1 MKISQHAE
9 KVALAE
15 QMSALGDIFGNEA
28 HTGAGW
34 FGSGSALRP
43 IAPPEVAGRQ
53 FDIPFSYNRLIYPKQ
68 GDRSSVTPA
77 QLRALSESWD
87 ILRAIIETRKDQGV
101 NVPLKF
107 RDRDAAVGAKPSRQ
121 ALEAARFFRK
131 PDGRHTLSAWRRMLR
146 EDLYVLDAPTV
157 YQEGRSG
164 AVSAFEVID
173 GATIKVLSD
182 NWGRVP
188 LTGPAYQQILKGST
202 AVSYTAE
209 EIVYSP
215 RNPRP
220 HKFYGF
226 SPVEQAVITIDTGMR
241 RTLGQLYHFTEGNVP
256 EAFIKCPE
264 TWNPDQVKAMQ
275 EYWDVIMSGNL
286 KARAGAR
293 FIPGGAEPI
302 FPKVDALLK
311 TEFDEWCT
319 RIICFFFSISPQP
332 FVREM
337 NRATAEVANSSSMRD
352 GVLSELTWE
361 KDFFDDLLERMGMP
375 GVEAY
380 HDTTAAPD
388 AKTKNDIVLAQ
399 VTAGIRSKASARR
412 ELGIP
417 EEDAP
422 DETEAPDPAK
432 PGKPDEKPAGK
443 VCGHDHGDANKAD
456 DLPPMDREVPLMEI
470 VQGAL
475 DELKVRADAV
485 AQAAFAGEKLPELDF
500 TKSGRK
506 AFVKAVRVELG
517 NAAMLGTVEASKLVT
532 ASADLALLEAPAKAW
547 AADRSAW
554 LVGMKWEGK
563 TLVPNPNAEYRITDE
578 VRDAV
583 RRQVTRAFE
592 ERLTPN
598 QLAENLASDQAFSP
612 RRALMIARTELAEAQ
627 EEGSMIYYKA
637 AGIKRKRW
645 SGAANC
651 CPLCQANEDAGAI
664 GIDADFPS
672 GHKHAPSHPND
683 RCRVLPVEADE

>member
-9 KVALAE
+9 KVAVAE
-15 QMSALGDIFGNEA
+15 QMATLGDIFGNEA
-28 HTGAGW
+28 QTGAGW
-34 FGSGSALRP
+34 FGSGSPIRP
-43 IAPPEVAGRQ
+43 IAPSEVAGRQ
-53 FDIPFSYNRLIYPKQ
+53 FDLPFSYNRLIYPKQ

-107 RDRDAAVGAKPSRQ
+107 RDRDAAVGAKPSKK
-121 ALEAARFFRK
+121 ALDAAKFFRK

-146 EDLYVLDAPTV
+146 EDLYVLDAPTI
-157 YQEGRSG
+157 YQEGRYGS
-164 AVSAFEVID
+164 VSAFEVID

-188 LTGPAYQQILKGST
+188 LEGPAYQQILKGAT
-202 AVSYTAE
+202 AVNYTAE
-209 EIVYSP
+209 QIVYTP

-226 SPVEQAVITIDTGMR
+226 SPVEQSVITIDTGMR
-241 RTLGQLYHFTEGNVP
+241 RTLGQLYHFSEGNVP

-275 EYWDVIMSGNL
+275 EYWDAIMSGNL

-302 FPKVDALLK
+302 FPKIDALLK
-311 TEFDEWCT
+311 GEFDEWCA
-319 RIICFFFSISPQP
+319 RIMCYFFSVSPQP

-337 NRATAEVANSSSMRD
+337 NRATAHVSDSASMRD

-361 KDFFDDLLERMGMP
+361 KDLFDDLLERMGMP
-375 GVEAY
+375 EVEAY
-380 HDTTAAPD
+380 HDTTVAPD
-388 AKTKNDIVLAQ
+388 AKTKNEIVLAQ
-399 VTAGIRSKASARR
+399 VKAGIRSEASARR

-422 DETEAPDPAK
+422 EKVEPAK
-432 PGKPDEKPAGK
+432 DEKPAGK
-443 VCGHDHGDANKAD
+443 CDHDHGDAHKAD
-456 DLPPMDREVPLMEI
+456 DLPPMDNEVALMNV

-475 DELKVRADAV
+475 DDLKNKAQDI
-485 AQAAFAGEKLPELDF
+485 AQAAYSGEKLPELDF

-517 NAAMLGTVEASKLVT
+517 EAAVLATAQASKLVS

-547 AADRSAW
+547 AAGRAAW

-563 TLVPNPNAEYRITDE
+563 TLIPNPNAEYRITDE

-592 ERLTPN
+592 ERLTPG

-612 RRALMIARTELAEAQ
+612 KRALVIARTEIAEAQ
-627 EEGSMIYYKA
+627 EAGSMIYYKA
-637 AGIKRKRW
+637 AGVPRKRW

-651 CPLCQANEDAGAI
+651 CPLCQANEDAGPI
-664 GIDADFPS
+664 GINAEFPS
-672 GHKHAPSHPND
+672 GHQHAPAHPND
-683 RCRVLPVEADE
+683 RCRVLPVEDNA